1 MAHQEDQ
8 ALLKAYISSWR
19 KFFIQCSYL
28 PMPFHQL
35 ELALLNKP
43 PTNNAQKK
51 SNNDES
57 IVRKVYIFWIKLL
70 DHLIKIKI
78 NLIE

>member
-57 IVRKVYIFWIKLL
+57 IVRKVYIFSIKCFNQL
-70 DHLIKIKI
+70 IKI